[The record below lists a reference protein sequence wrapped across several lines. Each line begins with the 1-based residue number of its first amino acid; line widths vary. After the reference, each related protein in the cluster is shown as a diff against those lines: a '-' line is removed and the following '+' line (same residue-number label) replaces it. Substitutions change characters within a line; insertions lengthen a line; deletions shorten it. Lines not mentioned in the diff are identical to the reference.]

1 MVESTQSQDSNLG
14 TRLQQDLKND
24 LIAGLLVVIPLATT
38 IWLSSIVSKFV
49 LTLVTSVPKQLN
61 PFITLNPLLQDL
73 INLTLGLT
81 VPLLA
86 ILLIGLMARN
96 FVGRWLLEFGEGTLS
111 KIPVAG
117 AVYKTLKQ
125 LLETFLSNKSNR
137 FRRVV
142 LVEYPREGLFSVGFV
157 TGDVGSTLQAEDG
170 IRDVERSRGLGDV
183 YKRQKLGTVILVES
197 TQSQDSNLGTRL
209 QQDLKNDLIAGLLV
223 VIPLATTIW
232 LSSIVSKFVLTLV
245 TSVPKQLNPFITL
258 NPLLQDLINLTL
270 GLTVPLLAILLIGLM
285 ARNFVGRW
293 LLEFGEGTLSK
304 IPVAGAVYK
313 TLKQLLETFLS
324 NKSNRFRRVVLV
336 EYPREGLFSVGFVT
350 GDVGPSLQSEL
361 DEKLLSVFI
370 PTAPNPTTGWYT
382 LVPESS
388 VKDLAISVEDAFR
401 TIISVGIV
409 NPDEKDSSSNP
420 TFSKLFSQL
429 RASTNTS
436 ST

>member
-1 MVESTQSQDSNLG
+1 MVQSTPKQDSNLG

-111 KIPVAG
+111 KIPLAG
-117 AVYKTLKQ
+117 SVYKTLKQ
-125 LLETFLSNKSNR
+125 LLETFLRDNSKR

-157 TGDVGSTLQAEDG
+157 TGV
-170 IRDVERSRGLGDV
+170 
-183 YKRQKLGTVILVES
+183 
-197 TQSQDSNLGTRL
+197 
-209 QQDLKNDLIAGLLV
+209 
-223 VIPLATTIW
+223 
-232 LSSIVSKFVLTLV
+232 
-245 TSVPKQLNPFITL
+245 
-258 NPLLQDLINLTL
+258 
-270 GLTVPLLAILLIGLM
+270 
-285 ARNFVGRW
+285 
-293 LLEFGEGTLSK
+293 
-304 IPVAGAVYK
+304 
-313 TLKQLLETFLS
+313 
-324 NKSNRFRRVVLV
+324 
-336 EYPREGLFSVGFVT
+336 
-350 GDVGPSLQSEL
+350 VGPSLQPEL
-361 DEKLLSVFI
+361 EQKLLSVFF

-388 VKDLAISVEDAFR
+388 VKDLDISVEDAFR
-401 TIISVGIV
+401 TIISAGIV
-409 NPDEKDSSSNP
+409 NPDEKNSSSNP

-429 RASTNTS
+429 RAATNTS
-436 ST
+436 SN